1 MKTANN
7 NKIDRYV
14 TLMEKQFV
22 IMMKP
27 LLLTC
32 TMVHSMTDKSYKVV
46 LTIYIEIAPALTENF
61 SDSFQTKIIM
71 DESAQC

>member
-1 MKTANN
+1 
-7 NKIDRYV
+7 
-14 TLMEKQFV
+14 
-22 IMMKP
+22 
-27 LLLTC
+27 
-32 TMVHSMTDKSYKVV
+32 MVHSMTDKSYKVV